1 MINLYDFDN
10 TIYDGESGFDFYMF
24 VLKDNPRLLR
34 YAKVVI
40 RVMTRYKLGKLSRE
54 EMIAIFETYA
64 LAVLSDIPD
73 LKDTVSRFWDCHMHK
88 IKSFYYKISKPD
100 DVLITASFSFFINE
114 LLRRLKIQN
123 CICSEM
129 NLETGRITQLCYHE
143 NKASLFRE
151 IYPDVVLHRYFGD
164 SKMDMPILKMAE
176 TGYLVRGEKIVRVM
190 KKEKGDMV
198 CCKQKG

>member
-1 MINLYDFDN
+1 MNAYDLDN

-24 VLKDNPRLLR
+24 VLRENPRLLR
-34 YAKVVI
+34 YGKVVI
-40 RVMTRYKLGKLSRE
+40 EVMTKYKLGRLSRE

-64 LAVLSDIPD
+64 LAVLNDIPD
-73 LKDTVSRFWDCHMHK
+73 LKDTVNRFWDTHMHK
-88 IKSFYYKISKPD
+88 IKSFYYKLCRPD

-143 NKASLFRE
+143 NKATLFRE
-151 IYPDVVLHRYFGD
+151 HYPDVVLHRYFGD

-176 TGYLVRGEKIVRVM
+176 TGYVVKGDRIVHVM
-190 KKEKGDMV
+190 KKEKGELL
-198 CCKQKG
+198 CLSPKK